1 MDCASRKE
9 RAARAFLNFTSLRR
23 SRRCAARARTPS
35 PDQARRSERTTAKS
49 GKGAPGFAPVMTRKA
64 PIRAIYFG
72 AAQMNFSLSVQRANR
87 GAAYALQPNRPG
99 GVPSET
105 RDCRPIANIP
115 SLARTLVHGVRACPI
130 GSARQLGG
138 GASQLEQNVTRVL
151 HGEGN
156 RS

>member
-23 SRRCAARARTPS
+23 SRRCTARARTPS

-49 GKGAPGFAPVMTRKA
+49 GKGVPGFALVMTRKA

-72 AAQMNFSLSVQRANR
+72 AAQIISSLTVQRANR
-87 GAAYALQPNRPG
+87 GAAYALQPNRPR
-99 GVPSET
+99 GVSCET

-130 GSARQLGG
+130 GSDRQLAG
-138 GASQLEQNVTRVL
+138 GARLLEAQV
-151 HGEGN
+151 H
-156 RS
+156 